1 MLLSII
7 RKVDLVGKF
16 YSSNLGKKWIQN
28 KLKSVLPHLS
38 ATQKVLDIGSGNGMI
53 THHLR
58 KKNINTTP
66 VDVANLS
73 ILPDVQSIVY
83 DGVHMPFEANSFD
96 TGLLLTVL
104 HHCPDPD
111 IVLQE
116 AARVSQKLV
125 IIEDVYSN
133 PIQQYMTYAMDTLV
147 NFGHSSMTY
156 QNRSDKE
163 WKTTFDR
170 MGFKLVEESSKSVLL
185 FFRQAT
191 YVLETSP

>member
-133 PIQQYMTYAMDTLV
+133 PIQQYMTYAIDTLV

>member
-1 MLLSII
+1 
-7 RKVDLVGKF
+7 
-16 YSSNLGKKWIQN
+16 
-28 KLKSVLPHLS
+28 
-38 ATQKVLDIGSGNGMI
+38 
-53 THHLR
+53 
-58 KKNINTTP
+58 
-66 VDVANLS
+66 
-73 ILPDVQSIVY
+73 VY

-133 PIQQYMTYAMDTLV
+133 PIQQYMTYAIDTLV